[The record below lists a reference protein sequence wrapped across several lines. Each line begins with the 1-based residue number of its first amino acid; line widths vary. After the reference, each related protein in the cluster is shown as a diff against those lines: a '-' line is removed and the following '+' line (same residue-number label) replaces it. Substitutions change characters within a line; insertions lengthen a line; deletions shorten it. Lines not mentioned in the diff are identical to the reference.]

1 MTVTEKNQL
10 FLKIIFSD
18 FQSLPSLPNFLGD
31 QGQVSQGVQHG
42 AQHGDCSGG
51 GHPARGGPLDE
62 RHRGTLHLAHPP
74 QGPPGRRS
82 KGKRGKRPLPP
93 SFHTTQSTRVPG
105 LRRDWP
111 LARDLRGGSLTP
123 KRLPLCL
130 LPFFGLKPRR
140 AFLRCQ
146 RSRHGLEL
154 TLCTTQTCCTS
165 RRSFF

>member
-10 FLKIIFSD
+10 FLKIIFCFFRFSI
-18 FQSLPSLPNFLGD
+18 FAQFLRRPKAKSVKASNMAPSTEIVAVEDTPREEAPSTSVIAELSTSPTPLKDHPG
-31 QGQVSQGVQHG
+31 GAPKGSEVS
-42 AQHGDCSGG
+42 ALS
-51 GHPARGGPLDE
+51 
-62 RHRGTLHLAHPP
+62 
-74 QGPPGRRS
+74 
-82 KGKRGKRPLPP
+82 PP
-93 SFHTTQSTRVPG
+93 SFHITQSTRVPG